1 MTQSLW
7 DNYYFVSSDDDED
20 FEDVDEDFEDVDE
33 DSEDH
38 EALKDPTWKR

>member
-1 MTQSLW
+1 MTWSLW
-7 DNYYFVSSDDDED
+7 DNYYLVSSDD
-20 FEDVDEDFEDVDE
+20 DEDFEDVDE